1 MCVAAI
7 VPAAGW
13 GFLKPGFP
21 KILEDL
27 NGKTILHTVLGKLLD
42 NGFVSEIVIV
52 VNPNNYGP
60 QIEAVCSGL
69 PVRIAYQ
76 EKRTGAAGA
85 VACALPLVSQCDHV
99 LVTYADM
106 PLWRAQTMRML
117 VAKHL
122 ADQATISMVTVTLNG
137 SHRLDR
143 YGRVAR
149 DGDGRILAVFEP
161 DELDELD
168 LSLARTVNPSLYCFD
183 RQWLKAH
190 IPRIVPVSKDGFEP
204 EYHLPRLIPMAHEQ
218 NRKILEF
225 PLQDK
230 TEALGV
236 NTLSELLDAREILA
250 ARNHNH
256 HGGRS

>member
-27 NGKTILHTVLGKLLD
+27 NGKTILHTVLGTLLD
-42 NGFVSEIVIV
+42 NSFVSEIVIV

-85 VACALPLVSQCDHV
+85 VACALPLVSQYDHV
-99 LVTYADM
+99 VVTYADM

-122 ADQATISMVTVTLNG
+122 AENATISMVTVTLNG

-149 DGDGRILAVFEP
+149 DEKGQILAVFEP
-161 DELDELD
+161 DELTGFD
-168 LSLARTVNPSLYCFD
+168 LSLARTVNPSLYCFE
-183 RQWLKAH
+183 RRWLETH
-190 IPRIVPVSKDGFEP
+190 IPSIEPVSKDGFEP
-204 EYHLPRLIPMAHEQ
+204 ELHVPRLIPMAHDQ
-218 NRKILEF
+218 DRKILEV
-225 PLQDK
+225 PLADE

-236 NTLSELLDAREILA
+236 NTLSELLDVREILA

-256 HGGRS
+256 SGRRS

>member
-13 GFLKPGFP
+13 GFLKSGFP
-21 KILEDL
+21 KVLEDL
-27 NGKTILHTVLGKLLD
+27 NGKTILHTVLDTLLS
-42 NGFVSEIVIV
+42 NSFVSEVVIV
-52 VNPNNYGP
+52 VNPNNYGS

-85 VACALPLVSQCDHV
+85 VACGLPLIERYDHV
-99 LVTYADM
+99 LVPFADM
-106 PLWRAQTMRML
+106 PLWRTQTMRML

-122 ADQATISMVTVTLNG
+122 AEQATISMVTVTLNG

-149 DGDGRILAVFEP
+149 DEQGHILAVFEP
-161 DELDELD
+161 EELCGFE
-168 LSLARTVNPSLYCFD
+168 LSLARTVNPSLYVFD
-183 RQWLKAH
+183 RAWLKES
-190 IPRIVPVSKDGFEP
+190 IPGIEPVSKDGLEP
-204 EYHLPRLIPMAHEQ
+204 ERHMPRLIPIAHDKG
-218 NRKILEF
+218 RKILEV
-225 PLQDK
+225 PLEDE

-236 NTLSELLDAREILA
+236 NTKAELEEVRQVLLR
-250 ARNHNH
+250 RNHNH